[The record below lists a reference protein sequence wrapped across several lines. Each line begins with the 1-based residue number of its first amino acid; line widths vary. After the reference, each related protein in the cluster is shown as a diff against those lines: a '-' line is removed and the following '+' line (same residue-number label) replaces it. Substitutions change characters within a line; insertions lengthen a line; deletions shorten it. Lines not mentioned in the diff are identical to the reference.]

1 MTDPR
6 GERPDM
12 GGPRVEAP
20 SAEVERPEGAVAIPG
35 TSRGYDRMPTAPV
48 PVERASAPD
57 AEQFAAGNWDPAAP
71 AEHTDDARL
80 APWALFAAIVALATS
95 MFVGWGIPVA
105 IVAVI
110 AAIMS
115 LRRPIES
122 RSMAIWAL
130 VLGLFAT
137 LFSTGWLIWAAMQFE
152 MLG

>member
-6 GERPDM
+6 GESIRGEMGRPGDRAALP
-12 GGPRVEAP
+12 GGA
-20 SAEVERPEGAVAIPG
+20 G
-35 TSRGYDRMPTAPV
+35 
-48 PVERASAPD
+48 
-57 AEQFAAGNWDPAAP
+57 AAGTEAGGVTGWEPTTTAESAASGQVD
-71 AEHTDDARL
+71 ETRL

-105 IVAVI
+105 VIAVI

-122 RSMAIWAL
+122 RGVALWAL

-137 LFSTGWLIWAAMQFE
+137 LCSTGWLIWAATQFE

>member
-6 GERPDM
+6 SEGDEA
-12 GGPRVEAP
+12 PRVEQP
-20 SAEVERPEGAVAIPG
+20 SAEVERPEGTASMPG
-35 TSRGYDRMPTAPV
+35 ASKGYGRLPTAPV
-48 PVERASAPD
+48 PVDRTNAPD
-57 AEQFAAGNWDPAAP
+57 AEEYAVWAPSPAD
-71 AEHTDDARL
+71 EHVDDTRL

-110 AAIMS
+110 AAIMT
-115 LRRPIES
+115 LRRPIEN
-122 RSMAIWAL
+122 RAMAMWAL
-130 VLGLFAT
+130 VLGVFAA